1 MSRATAF
8 MNRIFVADP
17 KERASF
23 ADLAKDPWLTA
34 ETLGVEELR
43 AELSRRKA
51 AVQEQKRL
59 EREAEEAKRAA
70 ASASAAFDPF
80 ARDVTRAVGDEE
92 EAGEPAPLLPDT
104 VAQHYTCFYSRAPA
118 SALRERLEQAFS
130 SMSAKYKTDEA
141 KYKVKALVNTT
152 TGQQVGLA
160 ARVYRHPAGV
170 HVVDVSRRAGDSLKF
185 QEVYN
190 VLCDLVGD
198 IISAPPAEGEEADES
213 KTGAGEA
220 AGAAADADAVDPAA
234 AALAAAE
241 AAVAAA
247 TAAAG
252 GAVAAAAPAAPAPS
266 AGLDLI

>member
-1 MSRATAF
+1 

-23 ADLAKDPWLTA
+23 ADLAEDPWLTA
-34 ETLGVEELR
+34 ETLGVKELR
-43 AELSRRKA
+43 AELARRKA

-70 ASASAAFDPF
+70 AAASAAFDPF
-80 ARDVTRAVGDEE
+80 ARDVTRAVGDDEDT
-92 EAGEPAPLLPDT
+92 GEPAPLLPDT
-104 VAQHYTCFYSRAPA
+104 VAQHYTYFYSRAPA
-118 SALRERLEQAFS
+118 SVLRERLEQAFS

-198 IISAPPAEGEEADES
+198 VISAPPVEGAEADES
-213 KTGAGEA
+213 KTGAAE
-220 AGAAADADAVDPAA
+220 GAAAADLEDAAA

-247 TAAAG
+247 TAASG
-252 GAVAAAAPAAPAPS
+252 GAAGATVAAAAPAAAPS